1 MPAAQTPILRRLL
14 ARADRVSLPLQESS
28 QSSFEDGLARLFGLG
43 AADMPWGALGA
54 WGETGEQPRGFVLRL
69 DPVHFKLGMTEAI
82 VLGGAALH
90 LSMDEANTLARAL
103 EQHFSARAWRIEVAA
118 PQRWYLHLPEPSD
131 LVTAPLAQA
140 LIFGAFAATSVG
152 LYMRF
157 FRSREPQ
164 TDRPLLNKRAA
175 QLIGREIALTEA
187 ISMGRAKVQIGDA
200 LWTLEGPDLP
210 VGTRV
215 RVIATD
221 GIVLRVQAE

>member
-1 MPAAQTPILRRLL
+1 MDKVVYFWWSVGGLLLL
-14 ARADRVSLPLQESS
+14 AEMLVPGASLLW
-28 QSSFEDGLARLFGLG
+28 LG
-43 AADMPWGALGA
+43 
-54 WGETGEQPRGFVLRL
+54 
-69 DPVHFKLGMTEAI
+69 I
-82 VLGGAALH
+82 AALAMGG
-90 LSMDEANTLARAL
+90 LMI
-103 EQHFSARAWRIEVAA
+103 F
-118 PQRWYLHLPEPSD
+118 LPD
-131 LVTAPLAQA
+131 LAPLAQA

-215 RVIATD
+215 LVIATD